1 MRNPLQQ
8 WHAVLALQAVC
19 RQVFVRT
26 DLSDKELKRRVRYPD
41 AVTRSGDVSLRL
53 ATWDSDVSVMV
64 DVRNYP
70 LDEHD
75 SKEALKDI
83 VEGLEVFE
91 PVLEQFANRDS
102 YTSAQL
108 RKRLGEVAD
117 GVKVSP
123 TANSTNSR
131 NSSKTKKKAHVAK
144 AQGGEL

>member
-1 MRNPLQQ
+1 
-8 WHAVLALQAVC
+8 
-19 RQVFVRT
+19 
-26 DLSDKELKRRVRYPD
+26 
-41 AVTRSGDVSLRL
+41 
-53 ATWDSDVSVMV
+53 MV

-144 AQGGEL
+144 EQRERSSRAASSDEKRAAKAIAAVSKAVGKAGFSSNRF